1 MCVCVC
7 VCVCARVQVS
17 YLVQQEA
24 VGALCKLI
32 GCKDT
37 TVSSSTLAG
46 EGDIVTCKMSLQ
58 TIQVVL
64 DGLANIL
71 KMAGSDVEV
80 ITTQIEE
87 AGGLEKIEEL
97 QHHRN
102 QDIYQLAY
110 NIIDKYFS
118 IGVTI
123 GNRECMVMWLLPS
136 PPLPQPP
143 P

>member
-1 MCVCVC
+1 
-7 VCVCARVQVS
+7 
-17 YLVQQEA
+17 
-24 VGALCKLI
+24 
-32 GCKDT
+32 
-37 TVSSSTLAG
+37 
-46 EGDIVTCKMSLQ
+46 MSLQ

-87 AGGLEKIEEL
+87 AGGLEKIEDL

-118 IGVTI
+118 IGVSI
-123 GNRECMVMWLLPS
+123 GNRECMVLWLLPS
-136 PPLPQPP
+136 PHLPQPP
-143 P
+143 TIGH